1 MSAPATRAPALP
13 RPAQPLAWLRRL
25 LAAVGRPPLQVLR
38 WLALAA
44 GFSFAALAVALRP
57 ITWRRPVRAEFM
69 RSMRQAGVQG
79 VRPAVFTGV
88 LIGLA
93 MVYQALYWLQVAGQA
108 NLIGEV
114 LVLVLVREIAPLVIG
129 LMLIGRSGIALLLE
143 LSALRSAGQI
153 RMLEA
158 QGIDPIQFLVVPR
171 VVAFAASAFCLVMVF
186 LTTALLVGYFA
197 GQAVGA
203 VNLSLYQF
211 FDNLLH
217 AMGPREYALLL
228 LKTLAMGFIVGV
240 TSALAALAGAAAERY
255 AGKLTARGFVLGVMA
270 IFVVSGA
277 VSMVL

>member
-1 MSAPATRAPALP
+1 MSAPGSRAPALT
-13 RPAQPLAWLRRL
+13 RPPQPLTWLRRL

-44 GFSFAALAVALRP
+44 GFSFAILAAALRP

-79 VRPAVFTGV
+79 VRPAVFTSI

-143 LSALRSAGQI
+143 LSALHSAGQI
-153 RMLEA
+153 RMLQS
-158 QGIDPIQFLVVPR
+158 QGVDPILFLVMPR
-171 VVAFAASAFCLVMVF
+171 VVALAVSAFCLVMVF

-197 GQAVGA
+197 GHTVGA
-203 VNLSLYQF
+203 VKLSLYQF
-211 FDNLLH
+211 FDNLLR
-217 AMGPREYALLL
+217 AMGPREYVLLPV
-228 LKTLAMGFIVGV
+228 KTLAVGFIVGV
-240 TSALAALAGAAAERY
+240 TSALAALTGAEED
-255 AGKLTARGFVLGVMA
+255 AGKLTARGFVLGVVA
-270 IFVVSGA
+270 IFVISGA

>member
-1 MSAPATRAPALP
+1 
-13 RPAQPLAWLRRL
+13 L
-25 LAAVGRPPLQVLR
+25 LAAIGRPPLQVLR

-44 GFSFAALAVALRP
+44 GFSFAILAAALRP

-69 RSMRQAGVQG
+69 QSMRQAGVQG
-79 VRPAVFTGV
+79 VRPALFTGV

-143 LSALRSAGQI
+143 LSALRSFGQI

-158 QGIDPIQFLVVPR
+158 QGVDPILFLVMPR
-171 VVAFAASAFCLVMVF
+171 VVAFAVSAFCLVMVF

-197 GQAVGA
+197 GHAVGA

-211 FDNLLH
+211 FDNLLR
-217 AMGPREYALLL
+217 AMGPREYVLLP
-228 LKTLAMGFIVGV
+228 LKTLAVGFIIGV
-240 TSALAALAGAAAERY
+240 TTALAALTGTERD
-255 AGKLTARGFVLGVMA
+255 AGKLTARGFVLGVIA